1 MQTFVASPF
10 STLFSSLLPWAP
22 PPHSTCQLSTL
33 SNPNTMN
40 RTAAIPFPS
49 ASATCCCCIPFRS
62 SNGSAAVGAN
72 ERRRTLRVR
81 RPQRYKSQARRHAT
95 PTDIGWSRSTLPPP
109 PRHRWLAPACNA
121 IAMHGARPP
130 VRPSVK
136 PPQLH
141 HRPVDT
147 LTLFPAEV
155 NAASPPPLPSFTP
168 SKNKLQSETEE
179 PLFFL

>member
-1 MQTFVASPF
+1 
-10 STLFSSLLPWAP
+10 
-22 PPHSTCQLSTL
+22 
-33 SNPNTMN
+33 MN

>member
-1 MQTFVASPF
+1 
-10 STLFSSLLPWAP
+10 
-22 PPHSTCQLSTL
+22 
-33 SNPNTMN
+33 
-40 RTAAIPFPS
+40 
-49 ASATCCCCIPFRS
+49 
-62 SNGSAAVGAN
+62 
-72 ERRRTLRVR
+72 
-81 RPQRYKSQARRHAT
+81 
-95 PTDIGWSRSTLPPP
+95 
-109 PRHRWLAPACNA
+109 
-121 IAMHGARPP
+121 MHGARPP

-179 PLFFL
+179 ALFFL